1 MKKIINKKSNTVFM
15 TTVFP
20 GCMMFFDDFMNS
32 LDLQTDNNFD
42 LLIVNDGVENLGDYL
57 KKFRN
62 INFLQIISSNSIVQN
77 RKAGIDTII
86 DLNYEYLIFGDS
98 DDYFDLNRVA
108 VSKEYLNYFD
118 IVVNDLSVFDK
129 QNGVYKTKC
138 FSKRLKNN
146 SIIDF
151 DYIKDKNIFGLSN
164 TAIKVSEITKIVYS
178 DDLIAFD
185 WCFFSQLLSQNKS
198 AVFTNETQTYY
209 RQYSNNTIG
218 LGNNSISS
226 LRKGIEVKKKHYQF
240 MKQLDVSFDRFF
252 IETKIKE
259 ENINK
264 NDIVVK
270 EYKQDHLLWWENTKD
285 IINN

>member
-32 LDLQTDNNFD
+32 LDLQTDKDFD
-42 LLIVNDGVENLGDYL
+42 LLIVNDGVENLDNYL
-57 KKFRN
+57 KKYIN
-62 INFLQIISSNSIVQN
+62 INFLQIISSNTIVQN
-77 RKAGIDTII
+77 RKAGIDSVIN
-86 DLNYEYLIFGDS
+86 LNYEYLIFGDS
-98 DDYFDLNRVA
+98 DDYFELNRIA
-108 VSKEYLNYFD
+108 VSKECLNYFD

-146 SIIDF
+146 STIDF

-164 TAIKVSEITKIVYS
+164 TAVKVSEITKLVYS
-178 DDLIAFD
+178 DDMIAFD
-185 WCFFSQLLSQNKS
+185 WCLFSQLLSQNKS

-226 LRKGIEVKKKHYQF
+226 IRKGIEVKKKHYQF

-252 IETKIKE
+252 LETKIKE
-259 ENINK
+259 EKIK
-264 NDIVVK
+264 KDDIFVK
-270 EYKQDHLLWWENTKD
+270 EYKQDDLLWWENTNY